1 MSTSKKDRPLESMYI
16 THYSYTF
23 QVYHFEKHHKG
34 YLDLSRETIFPF
46 GTGSSDTSQGKYCK
60 QTRCKLS
67 EFIIDETLIKV
78 GSDYV

>member
-1 MSTSKKDRPLESMYI
+1 MFI
-16 THYSYTF
+16 TYYTYTFF

-34 YLDLSRETIFPF
+34 YLNLSKETMFLF

-60 QTRCKLS
+60 RDANYLNLS
-67 EFIIDETLIKV
+67 LIKV